1 MKDFINPLLLLVVI
15 ALLAWKVSMG
25 IETPS
30 QVEIWLLTLCVSGCI
45 VNGLLSIAQAL
56 ARRKAV
62 MNVVWSV
69 VFLIFG
75 SCAWITLRQEKD
87 YRDEIAA
94 YQTLHARWKAENTN
108 PIDLKDNE
116 GRNLLDLSAILGRKM
131 AFQSM
136 QERPDVASAEEALLS
151 AAIHAAE
158 HGRHELLTLLAKRP
172 GGFDFNRS
180 INDSTPLLAAVL
192 SDKSKCV
199 STLISLGANPNLCD
213 NSGISPLM
221 HAVINDNRT
230 IARILISR
238 GADASL
244 RDNSGRDAAS
254 CSRSEGMDDI
264 LAAAL
269 K

>member
-1 MKDFINPLLLLVVI
+1 MKDFINPLLLLVII

-25 IETPS
+25 IEAPS

-45 VNGLLSIAQAL
+45 VNALLSIAQAL
-56 ARRKAV
+56 AHRRSV
-62 MNVVWSV
+62 MNVVWSM

-87 YRDEIAA
+87 YRDEISA
-94 YQTLHARWKAENTN
+94 YNTLNAKWKEEHSN
-108 PIDLKDNE
+108 PIDLRDTE
-116 GRNLLDLSAILGRKM
+116 GRNLLDLAAILGKKL
-131 AFQSM
+131 AFQNMLS
-136 QERPDVASAEEALLS
+136 RPDVAMADDALLC
-151 AAIHAAE
+151 AAVHAAE
-158 HGRHELLTLLAKRP
+158 HGRHELLTLLSQRP

-180 INDSTPLLAAVL
+180 TNDSTPLAAAVL

-199 STLISLGANPNLCD
+199 SVLISLGANLNLCD

-230 IARILISR
+230 IARILIEN
-238 GADASL
+238 GADITIK
-244 RDNSGRDAAS
+244 DKSGRDAAS
-254 CSRSEGMDDI
+254 CSRSEGMDEI
-264 LAAAL
+264 LAPAG